1 MKKLFTFA
9 MALMAAM
16 AINATDYYFA
26 GAANGWSNNNE
37 NWKFT
42 EVEGVLTLEVADLYG
57 DFKITENG
65 AWHPQHGGAAAG
77 EGVALNGTY
86 NLVKCDDSQGEADAP
101 ANCTILIPA
110 EQGEGDWRYANAKLT
125 LDATNPDTLV
135 ISLVAGT
142 IYDHS
147 AAPKTYQIVGAFNN
161 WDAAGAPSFVE
172 VDGVPTVT
180 IENLSGTFKIIE
192 DHAWTNQWATNWD
205 TKAGLVLGEPYVL
218 GAKTDKE
225 PDNLALANPF
235 GGYKNAVLT
244 LTKNDNQDFVL
255 TLVSGTFEL
264 VEDDWFIPGAW
275 QSWKCDDVAKMSPV
289 EGQANTYELL
299 LAEFS
304 GEFKVVY
311 GQWAVEFG
319 RSQDAAE
326 GEGLWTVDTPY
337 ELSFPCG
344 NMMPAD
350 AAAVYEDVTIT
361 LVVDYENVAATLT
374 IATEI
379 EDAVETIPM
388 EIKSIKRIE
397 NGQLIIENNG
407 VRYNAAGIAQ

>member
-1 MKKLFTFA
+1 

-26 GAANGWSNNNE
+26 GAANGWSNNNDS
-37 NWKFT
+37 WKFT

-57 DFKITENG
+57 DFKICENG

-77 EGVALNGTY
+77 EGVALNGSYT
-86 NLVKCDDSQGEADAP
+86 LVKCDDSQGEADAP
-101 ANCTILIPA
+101 ANCTILIPT

-125 LDATNPDTLV
+125 LDASNPDALV

-142 IYDHS
+142 LYDHS
-147 AAPKTYQIVGAFNN
+147 SAPVSYYLVGGCTNN
-161 WDAAGAPSFVE
+161 WSLTDAIEFVD
-172 VDGVPTVT
+172 VNGVLTANVPDL
-180 IENLSGTFKIIE
+180 NGTFKIIYDRKWGTE
-192 DHAWTNQWATNWD
+192 YASNGASV
-205 TKAGLVLGEPYVL
+205 VLGEDYTLQL
-218 GAKTDKE
+218 GGNDI
-225 PDNLALANPF
+225 ALANPF
-235 GGYKNAVLT
+235 GGYTDAVLT
-244 LTKNDNQDFVL
+244 LTINGDNHIL
-255 TLVSGTFEL
+255 KLVSGTFY
-264 VEDDWFIPGAW
+264 VTQNDWFLPGTW
-275 QSWKCDDVAKMSPV
+275 QGWKCDDVAKMSPV
-289 EGQANTYELL
+289 AGQANTYELL

-311 GQWAVEFG
+311 GGNWLVQFG
-319 RSQDAAE
+319 APK
-326 GEGLWTVDTPY
+326 GETGNWNVNTPIQ
-337 ELSFPCG
+337 LATPCD
-344 NMMPAD
+344 NMKPAD
-350 AAAVYEDVTIT
+350 ASAVYEDVTIT

-379 EDAVETIPM
+379 EDAVETIPV